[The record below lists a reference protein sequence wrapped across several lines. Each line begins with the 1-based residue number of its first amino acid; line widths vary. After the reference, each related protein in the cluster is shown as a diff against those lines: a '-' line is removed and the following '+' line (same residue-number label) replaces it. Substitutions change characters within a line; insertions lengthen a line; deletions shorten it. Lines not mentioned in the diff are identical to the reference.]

1 MVNTLHEDNCEVIN
15 TLLEDFNID
24 PETMLR
30 ELLENFMSSQQA
42 FNFLADY
49 VKQMDICDHFPQFR
63 DLDENS

>member
-24 PETMLR
+24 PENMLR

-42 FNFLADY
+42 FDFLADY
-49 VKQMDICDHFPQFR
+49 VKQMDLCDHFPQFR

>member
-1 MVNTLHEDNCEVIN
+1 MVNTLHEDNCKVIN

-30 ELLENFMSSQQA
+30 ELLVNFMSSQQA
-42 FNFLADY
+42 FDFLAEY

>member
-1 MVNTLHEDNCEVIN
+1 MVNTLHEDNCKVIN

-42 FNFLADY
+42 FDFLADY

>member
-42 FNFLADY
+42 FDFLAEY